1 MDLTTPNVETKGQE
15 AAPDAQ
21 REYWININD
30 QSHSSNKSGALTSDY
45 SDGTPRNPN
54 DLEKD
59 YKSILNIQARGTE
72 TEEQK
77 QYGQSVAAPYK
88 NISDPIIEQRALKE
102 GKIVNPPKEWMASK
116 LGVKVWDNSAADNN
130 VVRWI
135 PELICQGSVAQEG
148 SSEWVKNCT
157 SLFDD
162 RLGYSESTILG
173 GLYEEDRVK
182 EDIWTM
188 HTLSDFESEGKK

>member
-1 MDLTTPNVETKGQE
+1 VELTTPNVETKGQE

-21 REYWININD
+21 QEYWIKVNN
-30 QSHSSNKSGALTSDY
+30 QSDSEHLSATLTSDY

-59 YKSILNIQARGTE
+59 HKSILNIQARGTD
-72 TEEQK
+72 TEDQK

-102 GKIVNPPKEWMASK
+102 GKIVNPPKEWMTSK

-135 PELICQGSVAQEG
+135 PGLICQGSVAQEG

-162 RLGYSESTILG
+162 RLGYAESTILG
-173 GLYEEDRVK
+173 GLYEEDRNK
-182 EDIWTM
+182 EEHWSM
-188 HTLSDFESEGKK
+188 HTLSDVESEGKK

>member
-1 MDLTTPNVETKGQE
+1 MK
-15 AAPDAQ
+15 
-21 REYWININD
+21 REYWIKVND
-30 QSHSSNKSGALTSDY
+30 QSHPSSKSAALTSDY
-45 SDGTPRNPN
+45 SDGTPRNR
-54 DLEKD
+54 DDFKKD

-72 TEEQK
+72 TEERK

-135 PELICQGSVAQEG
+135 PGLICQGSVAQEG

-188 HTLSDFESEGKK
+188 HTLSDVESEGKK